1 MYISQMLDDDVFKEI
16 TSKQKWYVKYC
27 SEQYASNIKRMYRE
41 GKLSFKAMEK
51 LFNHFGYFMNYS
63 WRKKV

>member
-1 MYISQMLDDDVFKEI
+1 MFDDEVFQEI
-16 TSKQKWYVKYC
+16 TSKLKWHNQPGYPKYC

-51 LFNHFGYFMNYS
+51 LFNHYGYYMNYS
-63 WRKKV
+63 WRKK